1 MELTQILLILH
12 FLGLAMGLSVGLSGL
27 VMAGIMAAAAP
38 QEKPI
43 LARFPAKMMRVGD
56 IGLVLLWVTGLTMLF
71 TKWNGFSGL
80 PWQFHAKLTAVVLLT
95 LTVGF
100 IHSRAKKA
108 FSGDAAAAA
117 QLAVAG
123 KFALLMALTAVV
135 FAVMTFN

>member
-12 FLGLAMGLSVGLSGL
+12 FLGLAMGLSGGLSGL
-27 VMAGIMAAAAP
+27 VVAGIMAAAAP
-38 QEKPI
+38 QESPI